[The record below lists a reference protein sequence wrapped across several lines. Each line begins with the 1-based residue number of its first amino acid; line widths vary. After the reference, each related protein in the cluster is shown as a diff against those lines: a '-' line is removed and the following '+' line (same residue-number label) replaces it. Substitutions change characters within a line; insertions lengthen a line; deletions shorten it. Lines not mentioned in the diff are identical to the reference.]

1 MSFIKHPSKFIQP
14 GKIEH
19 IRLSSKPNQDL
30 RLGKTDHDY
39 RKIHQEIVE
48 EFEIDGTRR
57 QQDNVK
63 TLSTAATNAAIM
75 KIESELKLL
84 CSLQVLNSDESS
96 SNIINRDVNLSSLS
110 NQTTLEP
117 STELPIEDTI
127 LLEELINNSQFSKL
141 DNDWIDSLTLEPID
155 QAISSDHNMTYTEL
169 PDMSMEQ
176 NEEYLQDT
184 RMTES
189 IPSTSYDDRNSSVG
203 SVSDDNERDD
213 INRRGLKK
221 SGGPVRKLARFG
233 NKQVIKYSD
242 EYHDRRIKNNDAVK
256 KSRMKAKEKQ
266 KETEQKM
273 KKLADENRTLNDRV
287 DLLMKELHVLKSLYK
302 ELNQELPAGAVRELQ
317 RANVH

>member
-1 MSFIKHPSKFIQP
+1 
-14 GKIEH
+14 
-19 IRLSSKPNQDL
+19 L
-30 RLGKTDHDY
+30 
-39 RKIHQEIVE
+39 
-48 EFEIDGTRR
+48 
-57 QQDNVK
+57 
-63 TLSTAATNAAIM
+63 
-75 KIESELKLL
+75 
-84 CSLQVLNSDESS
+84 VLNSGKSS
-96 SNIINRDVNLSSLS
+96 SNIIHRDVNLSSLS

-117 STELPIEDTI
+117 SIELPFEDTV
-127 LLEELINNSQFSKL
+127 LLEGLINNSQFSNL

-155 QAISSDHNMTYTEL
+155 QKISSNHNMTYTEL
-169 PDMSMEQ
+169 PDMTMEQ
-176 NEEYLQDT
+176 TEEYLQDIRT
-184 RMTES
+184 TES
-189 IPSTSYDDRNSSVG
+189 IPSTSYDDRNSSVE

-266 KETEQKM
+266 KETEHKM
-273 KKLADENRTLNDRV
+273 KKLADENRTLSDRV

-302 ELNQELPAGAVRELQ
+302 ELNQDLPAGAVRELQ